1 MTEVDRVY
9 EAFIE
14 GQNVAAQTL
23 NQASDIVHITP
34 KKLNRG
40 HLYTVRLLC
49 KGLVNDNGT
58 IKEHG
63 QFALG
68 IHFPEHYLRRCVA
81 AEIVCWFSPAT
92 IWHPNIKPPFICL
105 GRVTPGT
112 QIVDIVHQAYQIITY
127 QKVTMIE
134 TDALNH
140 DACAWA
146 RANSDMFPV
155 DKHPLRRRNVEFTIE
170 EIKKEVKE

>member
-1 MTEVDRVY
+1 MTKVDRVY

-23 NQASDIVHITP
+23 NQASDIVHITQ

-63 QFALG
+63 QFELG

-81 AEIVCWFSPAT
+81 A
-92 IWHPNIKPPFICL
+92 NIKPPFICL
-105 GRVTPGT
+105 GRVIPGT

>member
-1 MTEVDRVY
+1 MTKVDRVY

-23 NQASDIVHITP
+23 NQASDIVHITS

-40 HLYTVRLLC
+40 HLYIVKLLC

-63 QFALG
+63 QFELG
-68 IHFPEHYLRRCVA
+68 VHFPEHYLRRCDPA
-81 AEIVCWFSPAT
+81 TIVCWYSPSNV
-92 IWHPNIKPPFICL
+92 WHPNIKPPFLCL
-105 GRVTPGT
+105 GRVTPGM
-112 QIVDIVHQAYQIITY
+112 QLVDIVHQAYEIISY
-127 QKVTMIE
+127 QKVTMNE
-134 TDALNH
+134 SDALNH

-146 RANSDMFPV
+146 RANSNKFPI
-155 DKHPLRRRNVEFTIE
+155 DKRPLRQRTVQFNIE
-170 EIKKEVKE
+170 EIR